1 MSVASDAREQLV
13 AAKINELNKKNLVA
27 ERPRADVS
35 YADVRVTYTSKTGS
49 RKEAWVEVKMN
60 HTDNLGNVRVSW
72 DGTKWVTSEKGGI
85 TPLKKFM
92 TDLLN
97 TGQGKS
103 AADRFLNDL
112 AKFIGKNGKN
122 DIVVPTTLGGLLLP
136 NAVSHAQMQ
145 SFLKTKGTQYFID
158 VSGVNLGKLVT
169 AHYNEGKSRPVSY
182 MQAAD
187 DFYLL
192 GDLDELNLKRI
203 HPGIPKLKG
212 VGSFKMRVGMRTKYY
227 ELQPEIKITNMGS
240 SQYSLTGGSGKK
252 NPFEGLN

>member
-1 MSVASDAREQLV
+1 MSAASDAREKLV
-13 AAKINELNKKNLVA
+13 AAKINDLNMRNLVA

-35 YADVRVTYTSKTGS
+35 YADVKVTYTPKSGPP
-49 RKEAWVEVKMN
+49 KEAWIEVKMN

-72 DGTKWVTSEKGGI
+72 NGNKWVTSEKGGI

-97 TGQGKS
+97 TGEGKD
-103 AADRFLNDL
+103 AADKFLNDL
-112 AKFIGKNGKN
+112 AKFIGKNNKN

-136 NAVSHAQMQ
+136 NAISHVQMQ
-145 SFLKTKGTQYFID
+145 NFLKTKGTQYFIN

-169 AHYNEGKSRPVSY
+169 DHYNEGKAKPVSY

-203 HPGIPKLKG
+203 HPTLPKLKG
-212 VGSFKMRVGMRTKYY
+212 IGNFKMRVGMRSRYY
-227 ELQPEIKITNMGS
+227 ELQPEIKITDMGDS
-240 SQYSLTGGSGKK
+240 RFSLTGGIGKK
-252 NPFEGLN
+252 NPFVGLK